1 MYSIYI
7 PFIAILVGPVVCVPQ
22 VPSQITSSLV
32 PKATATSSNTSSVA
46 TYYPACAQIC
56 ANETLPATGCSVFNI
71 ECACSVDYRSKLAAC
86 QISSCSIPD
95 MNAAVAIEE
104 QLCERMYKDNASL
117 SSQVVTAVTAATSS
131 ASSYTKGK
139 DPTEPLNY
147 PACAQ
152 SCVSAHNFAGCG
164 SYSNKSCICKS
175 PTYASIVGSC
185 YRSFCTLADVQVVAD
200 LTDALCESVG
210 GTGNF
215 SNSSN
220 ASILPFTAS
229 APSTLACIGLWLPSS
244 IVGGLM
250 ILLFAW

>member
-1 MYSIYI
+1 MHSIHI
-7 PFIAILVGPVVCVPQ
+7 PFIAIHVAQVVCVPQ
-22 VPSQITSSLV
+22 VSSQITSPPV
-32 PKATATSSNTSSVA
+32 PTATASSNTSSVA
-46 TYYPACAQIC
+46 TYYPVCAQIC
-56 ANETLPATGCSVFNI
+56 ANETLPATGCSVFNT

-86 QISSCSIPD
+86 QISSCSSPD
-95 MNAAVAIEE
+95 MNAAITIEE
-104 QLCERMYKDNASL
+104 QLCARTYSDNTTL

-131 ASSYTKGK
+131 TSSYTKGK

-147 PACAQ
+147 PPCAQ

-175 PTYASIVGSC
+175 PTYTSIVGSC
-185 YRSFCTLADVQVVAD
+185 YRSFCIPADVQAVAD

-215 SNSSN
+215 SNSS
-220 ASILPFTAS
+220 ILPFTAS
-229 APSTLACIGLWLPSS
+229 APSALARIGLWLPSS

-250 ILLFAW
+250 VLLFAW

>member
-1 MYSIYI
+1 MHSIHI
-7 PFIAILVGPVVCVPQ
+7 PFIAILVGQAVCVPQ
-22 VPSQITSSLV
+22 VPSQITSPVV
-32 PKATATSSNTSSVA
+32 PTATATSNTSSVA
-46 TYYPACAQIC
+46 TYPVCAQIC

-71 ECACSVDYRSKLAAC
+71 ES
-86 QISSCSIPD
+86 
-95 MNAAVAIEE
+95 AVTIEE
-104 QLCERMYKDNASL
+104 QLCARMYSDNATL
-117 SSQVVTAVTAATSS
+117 GSQVVTAVTAATSS
-131 ASSYTKGK
+131 ASSYTKGE

-147 PACAQ
+147 PPCAR

-185 YRSFCTLADVQVVAD
+185 YRSFCIPADVQVIAD

-220 ASILPFTAS
+220 SSILPFTAS
-229 APSTLACIGLWLPSS
+229 APSALARIGLWLPSS
-244 IVGGLM
+244 IVGGLTV
-250 ILLFAW
+250 LLFAW